1 MPSSRFQQAIEA
13 INTGHAETGK
23 RLLVSILK
31 DDPCNELAWLW
42 LSGVYVAPEQRRIC
56 LEHVLDI
63 NPNNA
68 AALRGLANLGPQ
80 PQSPSQAVIV
90 SPAPLRSQSTAAPR
104 PGMPTWDEQE
114 KFEATR
120 RRLMVLAAGVA
131 VAWLVLIGM
140 VFLGPAIPAGQI
152 KPPEIGSSLTM
163 ILAPILAASAAVERL
178 LETVFNIIE
187 SNWLT
192 LVAYLGRG
200 LRWLKSAEAELQQ
213 ARQWV
218 ADVSERYTQEAEGLE
233 VGLDGWVGSL
243 TKDVVSGMDQAK
255 EIMDMADQRLTKAE
269 QNLVSMTSSL
279 RYKNAKATASV
290 ILGLMLGVIVS
301 DLGSLRMFALLG
313 IGTVPAK
320 LDVFITGLVIGSGS
334 YPVHSLVGFL
344 QQFKDVL
351 NSTRGALSRANT
363 PAGNEL
369 NVN

>member
-13 INTGHAETGK
+13 INVGHTETGK
-23 RLLVSILK
+23 RLLVGILK
-31 DDPCNELAWLW
+31 DDPRNELAWLW
-42 LSGVYVAPEQRRIC
+42 LSGVYTAPEQRRIC

-63 NPNNA
+63 NPKNA
-68 AALRGLANLGPQ
+68 AAMRGLANLGSQ

-90 SPAPLRSQSTAAPR
+90 SPAPMRSQSTAAPR

-114 KFEATR
+114 KFDATR
-120 RRLMVLAAGVA
+120 RRLLFLVA
-131 VAWLVLIGM
+131 VIIAMWGVLIGL
-140 VFLGPAIPAGQI
+140 VFLGPAIPQGEV
-152 KPPEIGSSLTM
+152 KPLEIGANLTM

-178 LETVFNIIE
+178 LETVFNLIE
-187 SNWLT
+187 NNWLT

-200 LRWLKSAEAELQQ
+200 LRWLKSAETELQQ

-218 ADVSERYTQEAEGLE
+218 SDVSERYTQEAEGLE
-233 VGLDGWVGSL
+233 AGLDGWFGSL
-243 TKDVVSGMDQAK
+243 TKDVTGGMDQAQA
-255 EIMDMADQRLTKAE
+255 IMDMADQRLTKAE
-269 QNLVSMTSSL
+269 QNLVSVTSSL
-279 RYKNAKATASV
+279 RYKSAKATASV
-290 ILGLMLGVIVS
+290 ILGLMLGVIVA

-363 PAGNEL
+363 PAGNE
-369 NVN
+369 